1 MNSKCYDNSSK
12 LVVGQMRD
20 ESAGVSIE
28 ELFRL
33 KPKIYSHLVYDNSEH
48 KKVKGVSKNV
58 VVTISHSEHK
68 DVLLNEKYLRLLMNR
83 I

>member
-28 ELFRL
+28 EFFRL
-33 KPKIYSHLVYDNSEH
+33 KPKIYSDLVYDNSEH
-48 KKVKGVSKNV
+48 KKVKGVNKNV

-68 DVLLNEKYLRLLMNR
+68 DALLNEKHLRLLMNR